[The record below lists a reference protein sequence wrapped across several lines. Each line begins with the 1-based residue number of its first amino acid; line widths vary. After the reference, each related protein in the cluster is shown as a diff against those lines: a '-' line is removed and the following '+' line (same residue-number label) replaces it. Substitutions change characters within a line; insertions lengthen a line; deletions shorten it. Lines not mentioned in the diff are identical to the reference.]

1 MEKRKEHKIS
11 SGCVILNGYVE
22 VTLTKD
28 HANSTLSQIEAKVE
42 EAQMQRTGK
51 QLMLERFARIWTP
64 LVLLTV
70 SRLSQT
76 WKSATRFFP
85 HSPWIPMASSAVAR
99 CYLFARWYLGP
110 VAKVSTNGSTAVWCL
125 GVDELPIFPLRSA
138 RTGGVYWE
146 YLGNFGNIHP
156 SGILLL
162 NIIEYQLIQY
172 LNKII

>member
-70 SRLSQT
+70 SWLISQT

-85 HSPWIPMASSAVAR
+85 HSPFPMDPHGSPWHLPQWQPGATCLHGGTLGQWPRFPQMDPPRFGVWASMFSH
-99 CYLFARWYLGP
+99 
-110 VAKVSTNGSTAVWCL
+110 
-125 GVDELPIFPLRSA
+125 LPIEIRQNWGSL
-138 RTGGVYWE
+138 
-146 YLGNFGNIHP
+146 LGIFGNIHP
-156 SGILLL
+156 RYTIV
-162 NIIEYQLIQY
+162 EYH
-172 LNKII
+172 

>member
-70 SRLSQT
+70 SWLISQT

-85 HSPWIPMASSAVAR
+85 HSPFPMDPHGIFRSGSQVLLVCTVVPWASGQGFHKWIHRGLVSGHR
-99 CYLFARWYLGP
+99 CF
-110 VAKVSTNGSTAVWCL
+110 
-125 GVDELPIFPLRSA
+125 PIFPLRSA

-146 YLGNFGNIHP
+146 YLGIYIQ
-156 SGILLL
+156 GILLL
-162 NIIEYQLIQY
+162 NIIEYQLI
-172 LNKII
+172 

>member
-70 SRLSQT
+70 SWLISQT

-85 HSPWIPMASSAVAR
+85 HSPFPMDPHGSPWIPMASSPVAAR

-125 GVDELPIFPLRSA
+125 GIDVFPSS
-138 RTGGVYWE
+138 
-146 YLGNFGNIHP
+146 H
-156 SGILLL
+156 
-162 NIIEYQLIQY
+162 
-172 LNKII
+172 